1 ALPTSIMTPPF
12 CITAMQLLTRSV
24 RVNAKVESL
33 CSYPYDLLYT
43 QKDDSTVSFY
53 LNFYKNHNGK
63 KGLTQN
69 ANAFWDQPPLFCLK
83 YRRIALF
90 SGRIESPKPLPPK
103 EGRFFYET

>member
-1 ALPTSIMTPPF
+1 RKKSKKR
-12 CITAMQLLTRSV
+12 C
-24 RVNAKVESL
+24 VNSRRFNINQREM
-33 CSYPYDLLYT
+33 
-43 QKDDSTVSFY
+43 
-53 LNFYKNHNGK
+53 
-63 KGLTQN
+63 GLTQN

>member
-1 ALPTSIMTPPF
+1 IPYCTISIPF
-12 CITAMQLLTRSV
+12 L
-24 RVNAKVESL
+24 
-33 CSYPYDLLYT
+33 D
-43 QKDDSTVSFY
+43 
-53 LNFYKNHNGK
+53 K
-63 KGLTQN
+63 KMGLTQN

>member
-1 ALPTSIMTPPF
+1 MNFDPHVHHLFFQTSFSVLNGCFLRQAEECTFAADFMEMTLARPTR
-12 CITAMQLLTRSV
+12 L
-24 RVNAKVESL
+24 
-33 CSYPYDLLYT
+33 
-43 QKDDSTVSFY
+43 
-53 LNFYKNHNGK
+53 K

-103 EGRFFYET
+103 E

>member
-1 ALPTSIMTPPF
+1 LNGVFRIDATKKFNIS
-12 CITAMQLLTRSV
+12 LTEKWFAHFRLS
-24 RVNAKVESL
+24 R
-33 CSYPYDLLYT
+33 
-43 QKDDSTVSFY
+43 
-53 LNFYKNHNGK
+53 
-63 KGLTQN
+63 GLTQN

>member
-1 ALPTSIMTPPF
+1 TEHPSRAEKWSGLSAEKT
-12 CITAMQLLTRSV
+12 
-24 RVNAKVESL
+24 
-33 CSYPYDLLYT
+33 
-43 QKDDSTVSFY
+43 
-53 LNFYKNHNGK
+53 
-63 KGLTQN
+63 GLTQN

>member
-1 ALPTSIMTPPF
+1 LDNFFLCPKTGFQRSIHGFTSYVYCILLPSKEEREKQKNRTPF
-12 CITAMQLLTRSV
+12 M
-24 RVNAKVESL
+24 
-33 CSYPYDLLYT
+33 
-43 QKDDSTVSFY
+43 
-53 LNFYKNHNGK
+53 
-63 KGLTQN
+63 GLTQN

>member
-1 ALPTSIMTPPF
+1 MT
-12 CITAMQLLTRSV
+12 ADNQLHV
-24 RVNAKVESL
+24 
-33 CSYPYDLLYT
+33 T
-43 QKDDSTVSFY
+43 QNIEDETLKWDQRH
-53 LNFYKNHNGK
+53 LK
-63 KGLTQN
+63 KMMGLTQN

>member
-1 ALPTSIMTPPF
+1 FLSPF
-12 CITAMQLLTRSV
+12 FLSPSSAKRRSSKSSLKLT
-24 RVNAKVESL
+24 N
-33 CSYPYDLLYT
+33 
-43 QKDDSTVSFY
+43 QTV
-53 LNFYKNHNGK
+53 
-63 KGLTQN
+63 GLTQN